1 VQNALKEYRIPFIG
15 LKVGTHEYDFH
26 LQAKF
31 FEAFEFSQIEHGDI
45 EVKLFLEK
53 QSTMLVLRFEMKG
66 KVGLLC
72 DRCGDPIDQPISGKH
87 QLIVKFGD
95 RTGDTDDDVVVL
107 GPAESDIDI
116 SQFLYEYAH
125 LDLPVRHVHKSE
137 AECNQEVLKQL
148 KKYAIEDNADDRWI
162 ALKNMQH
169 DDDDN
174 DLDFLDLDEEE

>member
-1 VQNALKEYRIPFIG
+1 MQNPLKEYRIPFIG

-26 LQAKF
+26 LQDKF
-31 FEAFEFSQIEHGDI
+31 FEAFEYSQIEHGNI
-45 EVKLFLEK
+45 EVKLYLEK
-53 QSTMLVLRFEMKG
+53 QSTMLVLRFEMAG

-72 DRCGDPIDQPISGKH
+72 DRCGDPIDQTISGKH

-107 GPAESDIDI
+107 GPAESEVDV

-125 LDLPVRHVHKSE
+125 LDLPVRHVHKTE

-148 KKYAIEDNADDRWI
+148 KKYAVEDDADERWI

-169 DDDDN
+169 DDPDI
-174 DLDFLDLDEEE
+174 DFLDLDEEE